1 MNNIIKTVLIFT
13 LVVSITSCNPD
24 KKSEEFT
31 QTKLDEV
38 KEKVFPE
45 DFLGVYKGDLKIT
58 TSKGTQ
64 KLPMEF
70 HLSSTANTDHFN
82 YVIYYG
88 EERDPRNYNLERTH
102 DPNLFLVDENNGIV
116 LESAYADQTLYS
128 TYEVMGN
135 LLHSTEIFYD
145 DRMEFM
151 IAMARVMD
159 TSTTGNAESAIVKN
173 YPMSILQRAT
183 LYKQADSI
191 NTSK

>member
-1 MNNIIKTVLIFT
+1 MKKYLFIAFILVLCSCQDQKETAVEKTVQPT
-13 LVVSITSCNPD
+13 A
-24 KKSEEFT
+24 
-31 QTKLDEV
+31 
-38 KEKVFPE
+38 EKIFPE
-45 DFLGVYKGDLKIT
+45 DFLGIYKGDLNIT

-70 HLSSTANTDHFN
+70 HLSKTDATDKFN

-88 EERDPRNYNLERTH
+88 EEREARNYNLERTH
-102 DPNLFLVDENNGIV
+102 DPHLFLVDENNGII

-145 DRMEFM
+145 DKMEFM
-151 IAMARVMD
+151 IAMARVVD
-159 TSTTGNAESAIVKN
+159 TSSTGNEESAIVKN

-183 LYKQADSI
+183 LYKQVDST
-191 NTSK
+191 NTN